1 MILKTQWRT
10 QKIPTTGEVDGT
22 GTLTRIGTLAVP
34 AASLETGIVQVAS
47 FPILHHALLVSSAGL
62 LKMEIPLGL
71 EDVLVVVVVVVVEEC
86 ETCVLETGL
95 ARSASS
101 ITSHPVACATSVMLP
116 VGVVAVVTVTLALV
130 VVVVV
135 VVVAAGLG
143 NGNALVASFPTSRIA
158 ITASNAGLLEKVDA
172 LEEWTVVEAVCVL
185 ETGSANSASS
195 ITSLHVIS
203 ASSALPQN
211 DVHSSPPLR
220 EHPGPRRRTYGGSGN
235 TTRDI
240 Y

>member
-1 MILKTQWRT
+1 M
-10 QKIPTTGEVDGT
+10 VDGIDIQT
-22 GTLTRIGTLAVP
+22 KIGIPAVP
-34 AASLETGIVQVAS
+34 AASPETGIVQVAS
-47 FPILHHALLVSSAGL
+47 FPILPLALLVSSAGL
-62 LKMEIPLGL
+62 PKMEIALGL
-71 EDVLVVVVVVVVEEC
+71 EDVLVEEC
-86 ETCVLETGL
+86 VTCVLETGR

-101 ITSHPVACATSVMLP
+101 ITSHHVACATSVMLP
-116 VGVVAVVTVTLALV
+116 VGVVAVVTVTLALVV

-172 LEEWTVVEAVCVL
+172 LEEWMVVELVCVP

-195 ITSLHVIS
+195 IISLHATS
-203 ASSALPQN
+203 ASSALPQS

-220 EHPGPRRRTYGGSGN
+220 EHPGPK
-235 TTRDI
+235 
-240 Y
+240 

>member
-1 MILKTQWRT
+1 MDL
-10 QKIPTTGEVDGT
+10 
-22 GTLTRIGTLAVP
+22 
-34 AASLETGIVQVAS
+34 
-47 FPILHHALLVSSAGL
+47 
-62 LKMEIPLGL
+62 
-71 EDVLVVVVVVVVEEC
+71 
-86 ETCVLETGL
+86 
-95 ARSASS
+95 
-101 ITSHPVACATSVMLP
+101 
-116 VGVVAVVTVTLALV
+116 
-130 VVVVV
+130 
-135 VVVAAGLG
+135 VAAGLG